1 MKKSVFSL
9 LIAAGLVLTACT
21 AAPSES
27 AAPETTPEPTP
38 AQQAVTEE
46 TAAET
51 PAPEEAAPA
60 ADAAAPEDLYATYV
74 TDFPDVGTLAKPVET
89 EDDRALNLECL
100 LNNEIDQLVYDHYR
114 DELLGDLEGSLALVG
129 ENDLYQTTVENDVK
143 RVQEGA
149 GIQSYT
155 LHDLH
160 LLTPEEVQGAEQR
173 YLDVIAQYVAD
184 YDLTGWTVEAV
195 DVSWTYTEA
204 EESMGTQ
211 LDEGRYMRYFVAG
224 KTADS
229 DSWKLYDMY
238 FDNFFPQE

>member
-51 PAPEEAAPA
+51 PA

-114 DELLGDLEGSLALVG
+114 DELLGDLEGSLALTG
-129 ENDLYQTTVENDVK
+129 DTETYRITTENDVK
-143 RVQEGA
+143 NVQEGA
-149 GIQSYT
+149 GNQSYT
-155 LHDLH
+155 LHEMDILS
-160 LLTPEEVQGAEQR
+160 LEDVQSAEQR
-173 YLDVIAQYVAD
+173 YLDTIAQEVAD
-184 YDLTGWTVEAV
+184 SNLTQWTVQEV

-204 EESMGTQ
+204 EKAKGPQ
-211 LDEGRYMRYFVAG
+211 LDEGRYERYFLLG

-229 DSWKLYDMY
+229 DSWKIYDL
-238 FDNFFPQE
+238 FWENFIPED